1 MKRVITQMQTIKI
14 LPLKK
19 LKEVLRKFST
29 NIKKEISLNH
39 TKSIR

>member
-1 MKRVITQMQTIKI
+1 MKEVTIQIQIMKI

-29 NIKKEISLNH
+29 KIKKEKSLNH